1 MAEELQS
8 VALVEDDPIIGAS
21 LAQRFAIEGI
31 ATQWWRSGEE
41 ALAGFARQRPQLV
54 VCDIRLPD
62 LDGEALFGRS
72 TRLLG
77 PVPFLFITAFGDIE
91 QAVRLVRAGAVDY
104 ITKPFAAEA
113 LIAKVRDLVGSE
125 AAHGEGSL
133 GRSPAMRAIE
143 ALLRRVARVDSHVLF
158 LGESGV
164 GKEIC
169 ARFLHAVSP
178 RADAPFV
185 AVNCAAIPAEL
196 VESEL
201 FGHERG
207 AFTGALARHCGHA
220 ERAEGGCLFLD
231 EVAELP
237 PAAQAKLLRLVQERS
252 FQRVGGERPLPFAAR
267 LVCAT
272 NRELERDVEAGRFRA
287 DLYYRINVLP
297 VRVPPLR
304 ERPEDIPPLLD
315 RYVRE
320 FAGRF
325 GVAVTGL
332 AATAVEAALAWPW
345 PGNVRELVN
354 RIERAVALAE
364 QPLLRAEDLFPETLG
379 PPDPG
384 DGRFQTLGEARAAA
398 ERRQIERALTETGG
412 RILEAARLLGISRTT
427 LWEKMRRL
435 GVGPASH

>member
-1 MAEELQS
+1 MTGDVQT
-8 VALVEDDPIIGAS
+8 VAIVEDDPIIGAS

-41 ALAGFARQRPQLV
+41 ALAGFARYRPQVV

-104 ITKPFAAEA
+104 ITKPFAADE
-113 LIAKVRDLVGSE
+113 LVAKVRDLV
-125 AAHGEGSL
+125 AAETARSDGSL
-133 GRSPAMRAIE
+133 GVSPAMRAIE
-143 ALLRRVARVDSHVLF
+143 VLLRRVARIDSHVLF

-164 GKEIC
+164 GKEVC

-178 RADAPFV
+178 RAEGPFV

-207 AFTGALARHCGHA
+207 AFTGAVGRHAGFA
-220 ERAEGGCLFLD
+220 ERAADGCLFLD
-231 EVAELP
+231 EVGELP
-237 PAAQAKLLRLVQERS
+237 LAAQAKLLRLVQDRS
-252 FQRVGGERPLPFAAR
+252 FHPVGAEETRPFDAR

-272 NRELERDVEAGRFRA
+272 NRDLDEAVAQGRFRA

-304 ERPEDIPPLLD
+304 ERPEDVPPLLT
-315 RYVRE
+315 RYLRE
-320 FAGRF
+320 FAARF
-325 GVAVTGL
+325 EVPVTGL
-332 AATAVEAALAWPW
+332 APAAEEAALEWSW

-354 RIERAVALAE
+354 RVERAVALAE
-364 QPLLRAEDLFPETLG
+364 QPIIGPGDLFPEMVREPASREG
-379 PPDPG
+379 H
-384 DGRFQTLGEARAAA
+384 FQTLEEARAAA
-398 ERRQIERALTETGG
+398 ERRQIERALALTGG
-412 RILEAARLLGISRTT
+412 RIIETARLLGVSRTT

-435 GVGPASH
+435 GLGPSSG